1 MLLANGISP
10 NEIDRQ
16 LIMVLKELHNL
27 LREKPL
33 SNPPKCRALWLFN
46 PRIICK
52 TPPEGVVLISTVLH
66 REILHNGLLKTL
78 DKGSL
83 PCGQKLRQPD
93 WLTEEL
99 HSQRSKST
107 DAMRFANP
115 IISLLFMAKKIYSR
129 WCSGLVTNAQCFLFT
144 PFYSL
149 FLLSLHIRTFS

>member
-1 MLLANGISP
+1 M
-10 NEIDRQ
+10 
-16 LIMVLKELHNL
+16 
-27 LREKPL
+27 
-33 SNPPKCRALWLFN
+33 FN

-129 WCSGLVTNAQCFLFT
+129 
-144 PFYSL
+144 
-149 FLLSLHIRTFS
+149 